1 MSDLYRLGVGIMMLS
16 HNGKI
21 FIAERI
27 RPQGAWQM
35 PQGGIDENE
44 SPKDALYREAM
55 EEIGTNNF
63 SIITES
69 QNWHQYDFP
78 LTYKKKWFTGRYR
91 GQKQKW
97 FLLKFLGNDSEI
109 NINFH
114 TPEFVDW
121 KWIDSDKLESI
132 IVDFKKLM
140 YKKILEEFKPII
152 LKS

>member
-78 LTYKKKWFTGRYR
+78 LTYKKSG
-91 GQKQKW
+91 
-97 FLLKFLGNDSEI
+97 LLEDIAAKN
-109 NINFH
+109 
-114 TPEFVDW
+114 
-121 KWIDSDKLESI
+121 
-132 IVDFKKLM
+132 
-140 YKKILEEFKPII
+140 
-152 LKS
+152 KSGFY